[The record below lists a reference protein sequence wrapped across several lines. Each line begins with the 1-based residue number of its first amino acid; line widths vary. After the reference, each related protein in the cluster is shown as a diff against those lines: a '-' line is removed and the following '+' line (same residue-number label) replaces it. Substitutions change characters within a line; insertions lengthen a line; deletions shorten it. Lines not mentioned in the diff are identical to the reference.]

1 MKWSVKTEPPLELEQ
16 KLQRKDNTR
25 GFSFLDSHIVL
36 SSPAPEQLPTPQ
48 TRVQRQKRNITK
60 ALYVMLSTCID
71 SLASGLY
78 LTDTMKSLLHVMSGE
93 ASEIRS
99 ALPALL
105 KSSDKKQK
113 QTKKGDSWMRDCG
126 KTCL

>member
-1 MKWSVKTEPPLELEQ
+1 MKWSVETEPPLELEQ
-16 KLQRKDNTR
+16 KLQRKDNAR
-25 GFSFLDSHIVL
+25 FSFLDSHIVL
-36 SSPAPEQLPTPQ
+36 GSPAPEHLPPPQ
-48 TRVQRQKRNITK
+48 TRMQRQKRNITK

-71 SLASGLY
+71 LLSFGLY

-105 KSSDKKQK
+105 QSSVQKNRRKKRFLAGRLGQELAC
-113 QTKKGDSWMRDCG
+113 D
-126 KTCL
+126 